1 MNLIQLFKLY
11 KDNYRVDH
19 AKDQLRERIRDN
31 SKGNRVIHWRDSYCN
46 SSDSV
51 MKRKEIRKQF
61 AILFSQAVKDNDS
74 DRALELINDYEYRMI
89 RSSMNDVIDLFNTK
103 FSYEFGICEDCGL
116 IEIDSEFHSAY
127 DGDRIICNSC
137 FEEYYYHE
145 RTGQYV
151 HQDDENYSIND
162 DDEESGIIGEYH
174 SSSENLGKI
183 PSLFDKRKSQIFLGM
198 ELEIEVNEDYSRY
211 DKAEIILD
219 NIGIYRDDKNNVY
232 TYCLA
237 EDDGSLNHGFELVTG
252 YTGLDVHEKQLAY
265 FKKPIRGLR
274 SHDTST
280 CGLHIHIDKRNMTL
294 NHATKMILFMND
306 SGNQK
311 LIKTIARRTSNRF
324 AKIANKKADYQW
336 LKSAKRSNDP
346 LRTLNDDRYESLNF
360 QNEKTIEFRLFKGT
374 LKFESIMACLEF
386 TYATWFFCKD
396 NGYQDLN
403 TENFIKFICKPE
415 NRSDTKYL
423 RAYLKSHLFDIPEL
437 DKPNPRIENNPV
449 SNQEI

>member
-19 AKDQLRERIRDN
+19 AKDQIRERIRDN
-31 SKGNRVIHWRDSYCN
+31 SKGNRVIHWRDSYCISN
-46 SSDSV
+46 DAV

-61 AILFSQAVKDNDS
+61 SVLFSQAVKDQDS
-74 DRALELINDYEYRMI
+74 DRALELINDYDYRI
-89 RSSMNDVIDLFNTK
+89 VRSSMNDVIDLFNTK
-103 FSYEFGICEDCGL
+103 FQYEFGVCEDCGL
-116 IEIDSEFHSAY
+116 IEIDSELHSAY
-127 DGDRIICNSC
+127 DGDRAVCGSC
-137 FEEYYYHE
+137 FGEYYYHD
-145 RTGQYV
+145 RTCQYV
-151 HQDDENYSIND
+151 HQDDENYSSDD

-211 DKAEIILD
+211 DKAENILN
-219 NIGIYRDDKNNVY
+219 NIGIYTDDKNNRY
-232 TYCLA
+232 QYCLA

-280 CGLHIHIDKRNMTL
+280 CGLHIHIDKRNMSL

-311 LIKTIARRTSNRF
+311 LVKTIARRTSSRF
-324 AKIANKKADYQW
+324 AKVVNKTADYQW

-360 QNEKTIEFRLFKGT
+360 QNPRTIEFRLFKGT
-374 LKFESIMACLEF
+374 LKFETIMSCLEF

-396 NGYQDLN
+396 NGYNDLN

-423 RAYLKSHLFDIPEL
+423 RAYLKMHLFDIPEL
-437 DKPNPRIENNPV
+437 DKPNPRIENN
-449 SNQEI
+449 QLATAEI

>member
-31 SKGNRVIHWRDSYCN
+31 SKGNKLIHWRDSYCTN
-46 SSDSV
+46 ETLI
-51 MKRKEIRKQF
+51 KRKAIRKQF
-61 AILFSQAVKDNDS
+61 AIPFSKAVKDQDS
-74 DRALELINDYEYRMI
+74 DRALELINDYDYRI
-89 RSSMNDVIDLFNTK
+89 VRSSMNDVIDLFNTK
-103 FSYEFGICEDCGL
+103 FQYEFGICEDCGL
-116 IEIDSEFHSAY
+116 IEIDSEFNTAY
-127 DGDRIICNSC
+127 DGDRIVCRSC
-137 FEEYYYHE
+137 FEEYYYHD
-145 RTGQYV
+145 RSGQYV
-151 HQDDENYSIND
+151 HQDDENYSSND

-211 DKAEIILD
+211 DKAENILN
-219 NIGIYRDDKNNVY
+219 NIGIYTDDKNNRY
-232 TYCLA
+232 QYCLA
-237 EDDGSLNHGFELVTG
+237 EDDGSLNHGFEIVTG
-252 YTGLDVHEKQLAY
+252 YTGLDIHEKQLAY

-336 LKSAKRSNDP
+336 LKSAKRSSDP

-360 QNEKTIEFRLFKGT
+360 QNDKTIEFRLFKGT
-374 LKFESIMACLEF
+374 LKFESIMSCLEF

-396 NGYQDLN
+396 NGYQDL
-403 TENFIKFICKPE
+403 TIENFIKFICKPE
-415 NRSDTKYL
+415 NRADTKYL

-437 DKPNPRIENNPV
+437 DKPNPRIENNQLSTV
-449 SNQEI
+449 EI

>member
-1 MNLIQLFKLY
+1 MNLIQIYKHY
-11 KDNYRVDH
+11 KDNYRSEH
-19 AKDQLRERIRDN
+19 AQEQIRNRMKDNISSNRKYHRDIGCAL
-31 SKGNRVIHWRDSYCN
+31 SAILNRKVL
-46 SSDSV
+46 
-51 MKRKEIRKQF
+51 RKQF
-61 AILFSQAVKDNDS
+61 AIQFSQAVKDNDQ
-74 DRALELINDYEYRMI
+74 DRALELINDYDYRII

-127 DGDRIICNSC
+127 DGDRAVCNSC
-137 FEEYYYHE
+137 FEDYYYHE

-151 HQDDENYSIND
+151 HTDDENYSEDND
-162 DDEESGIIGEYH
+162 DDSIIGEYH

-183 PSLFDKRKSQIFLGM
+183 PSLFDKRKSQIFLGL
-198 ELEIEVNEDYSRY
+198 ELEIEVNEDYSRS
-211 DKAEIILD
+211 DKAETILS
-219 NIGIYRDDKNNVY
+219 NIGVYTDNKNDRY

-237 EDDGSLNHGFELVTG
+237 EDDGSLNYGFELVTG

-280 CGLHIHIDKRNMTL
+280 CGLHIHIDKRNVTL

-311 LIKTIARRTSNRF
+311 LIKTIARRSSNRF
-324 AKIANKKADYQW
+324 CKVLNKKADYSW
-336 LKSAKRSNDP
+336 LKSAKRSSDP
-346 LRTLNDDRYESLNF
+346 LKQLNEDRYECLNF
-360 QNEKTIEFRLFKGT
+360 HNDNTIEFRLFKGT

-403 TENFIKFICKPE
+403 TDNFIQFICKPE

-423 RAYLKSHLFDIPEL
+423 RAYLKSHLFDLPEL
-437 DKPNPRIENNPV
+437 DKPNPRIENNQLLT
-449 SNQEI
+449 SEI

>member
-1 MNLIQLFKLY
+1 MNLIQTYKHY
-11 KDNYRVDH
+11 KDNYRPDH
-19 AKDQLRERIRDN
+19 AKDQIRTRMKDN
-31 SKGNRVIHWRDSYCN
+31 VSGHRKYHRDIGCALSAILNRKVL
-46 SSDSV
+46 
-51 MKRKEIRKQF
+51 RKQF
-61 AILFSQAVKDNDS
+61 ASLFSQTVKDQDH
-74 DRALELINDYEYRMI
+74 DQAIDLINDYEYRTI
-89 RSSMNDVIDLFNTK
+89 RSSINDVVDLFNTK

-116 IEIDSEFHSAY
+116 IEIDSNFHSAY
-127 DGDRIICNSC
+127 DGDRAVCDSC
-137 FEEYYYHE
+137 FEEYYYHD
-145 RTGQYV
+145 RSGQHV
-151 HQDDENYSIND
+151 HQDDENYSSDD

-211 DKAEIILD
+211 DKAENILN
-219 NIGIYRDDKNNVY
+219 NIGTYTDDKNNRY
-232 TYCLA
+232 QYCLA
-237 EDDGSLNHGFELVTG
+237 EDDGSLNYGFELVTG

-336 LKSAKRSNDP
+336 LKSAKRSSDP

-360 QNEKTIEFRLFKGT
+360 QNPRTIEFRLFKGT
-374 LKFESIMACLEF
+374 LKFESIMSCLEF

-403 TENFIKFICKPE
+403 TENFIQFICKPE

-437 DKPNPRIENNPV
+437 DKPNPRIENNQLSTV
-449 SNQEI
+449 EI

>member
-1 MNLIQLFKLY
+1 MNLIQTYKHY
-11 KDNYRVDH
+11 KDNYRSEH
-19 AKDQLRERIRDN
+19 AKEQIRNRMKDN
-31 SKGNRVIHWRDSYCN
+31 VAGHRKYHRDIGCALSAILNRKVL
-46 SSDSV
+46 
-51 MKRKEIRKQF
+51 RKQF
-61 AILFSQAVKDNDS
+61 AIQFSQAVKDQDY
-74 DRALELINDYEYRMI
+74 DQAMDLINDHEYRTI
-89 RSSMNDVIDLFNTK
+89 RSNMNDVVDLFNTK
-103 FSYEFGICEDCGL
+103 FSNQEFGICEDCGR
-116 IEIDSEFHSAY
+116 IEIDCNFHSAY
-127 DGDRIICNSC
+127 DGDRSVCDSC
-137 FEEYYYHE
+137 FQDYYYHD
-145 RTGQYV
+145 RSGQYV
-151 HQDDENYSIND
+151 HNDDENYSEDNND
-162 DDEESGIIGEYH
+162 DDSIIGEYH
-174 SSSENLGKI
+174 SSADNLGKI
-183 PSLFDKRKSQIFLGM
+183 PSLFDKRKSQIFLGL
-198 ELEIEVNEDYSRY
+198 ELEIEVNEDYSRS
-211 DKAEIILD
+211 DKAEIILS
-219 NIGIYRDDKNNVY
+219 NIGVYTDNKNDRY

-237 EDDGSLNHGFELVTG
+237 EDDGSLNYGFELVTG

-280 CGLHIHIDKRNMTL
+280 CGLHIHIDKHNVTL

-311 LIKTIARRTSNRF
+311 LIKTIARRSSNRF
-324 AKIANKKADYQW
+324 CKVLNKKADYSW
-336 LKSAKRSNDP
+336 LKSAKRSSDP
-346 LRTLNDDRYESLNF
+346 LRQLNEDRYECLNF
-360 QNEKTIEFRLFKGT
+360 HNDNTIEFRLFKGT
-374 LKFESIMACLEF
+374 LKFESIMSCLEF

>member
-1 MNLIQLFKLY
+1 MNLMQTYKHY
-11 KDNYRVDH
+11 KDNYRSEH
-19 AKDQLRERIRDN
+19 AKEQIR
-31 SKGNRVIHWRDSYCN
+31 NRMKENVSEHRKYHRDIGCALSAILN
-46 SSDSV
+46 
-51 MKRKEIRKQF
+51 RKVLRKQF
-61 AILFSQAVKDNDS
+61 ALQFSQAVKDQDH
-74 DRALELINDYEYRMI
+74 DQAIDLINDYEYRTI
-89 RSSMNDVIDLFNTK
+89 RSSMSDVVDLFNCK
-103 FSYEFGICEDCGL
+103 FNHYDFGICEDCGVV
-116 IEIDSEFHSAY
+116 EIDSNFHTAY
-127 DGDRIICNSC
+127 DGDRIVCNSC
-137 FEEYYYHE
+137 FEDYYYHD
-145 RTGQYV
+145 RSGQYV
-151 HQDDENYSIND
+151 HNDDENYSSD

-174 SSSENLGKI
+174 SSADNLGKI
-183 PSLFDKRKSQIFLGM
+183 PSLFDKRKSQIFLGL
-198 ELEIEVNEDYSRY
+198 ELEIEVNEDYSRS
-211 DKAEIILD
+211 DKAEMILS
-219 NIGIYRDDKNNVY
+219 NIGVYTDNQNDRY

-360 QNEKTIEFRLFKGT
+360 QNDRTIEFRLFKGT
-374 LKFESIMACLEF
+374 LKFESIMSCLEF

-403 TENFIKFICKPE
+403 TDNFIQFICKPE

-437 DKPNPRIENNPV
+437 DKPNPRIESNEV

>member
-1 MNLIQLFKLY
+1 MNLLETY
-11 KDNYRVDH
+11 KHYKHNYRLDH
-19 AKDQLRERIRDN
+19 AKDQMRTLMKN
-31 SKGNRVIHWRDSYCN
+31 NVAGNRKYHRDIGCALSALLN
-46 SSDSV
+46 
-51 MKRKEIRKQF
+51 RKVLRKQF
-61 AILFSQAVKDNDS
+61 ANLFSQTVKDQDH
-74 DRALELINDYEYRMI
+74 DQAIDLINDSEYRTI
-89 RSSMNDVIDLFNTK
+89 RSTMNEVVELFNSK
-103 FSYEFGICEDCGL
+103 FNDYGFGVCEDCGV
-116 IEIDSEFHSAY
+116 IEIDSNFHSAY
-127 DGDRIICNSC
+127 DGDRAVCDSC
-137 FEEYYYHE
+137 FEEYYYHDN
-145 RTGQYV
+145 TGQYV
-151 HQDDENYSIND
+151 HQDDENYQD
-162 DDEESGIIGEYH
+162 DDDNSVIGEYH

-183 PSLFDKRKSQIFLGM
+183 PSLFDKRKAQIFLGL
-198 ELEIEVNEDYSRY
+198 ELEIEVNEEISRSE
-211 DKAEIILD
+211 KAQTIL
-219 NIGIYRDDKNNVY
+219 NAIGTYRDDKNNGF

-237 EDDGSLNHGFELVTG
+237 EDDGSLNYGFELVTG

-280 CGLHIHIDKRNMTL
+280 CGLHIHIDKRNMSL

-311 LIKTIARRTSNRF
+311 LIKTIARRTSSRF

-336 LKSAKRSNDP
+336 LKSAKRSGDP

-360 QNEKTIEFRLFKGT
+360 QNDNTIEFRLFKGT
-374 LKFESIMACLEF
+374 LKFESIMSCLEF

-403 TENFIKFICKPE
+403 TDNFIQFICKPE

-437 DKPNPRIENNPV
+437 DKPNPRIENNQL
-449 SNQEI
+449 STAEI